1 MILGEKSSKIS
12 DFCNFPQRNSLN
24 NWRPLTLLNCSYKYI
39 SAMIA
44 NRLKS
49 VLEELISA
57 DQTGFFSNRFIGENT
72 RLLYDTI
79 DYCQNENTDGL
90 LIVVDYSKAFDTI
103 EWNYIDQCLN
113 RFNFGYKLISWVQL
127 L

>member
-1 MILGEKSSKIS
+1 M
-12 DFCNFPQRNSLN
+12 
-24 NWRPLTLLNCSYKYI
+24 LNCSYKYI

-72 RLLYDTI
+72 LGYYMI
-79 DYCQNENTDGL
+79 P
-90 LIVVDYSKAFDTI
+90 LIIVKMKIPMGF
-103 EWNYIDQCLN
+103 
-113 RFNFGYKLISWVQL
+113 
-127 L
+127 